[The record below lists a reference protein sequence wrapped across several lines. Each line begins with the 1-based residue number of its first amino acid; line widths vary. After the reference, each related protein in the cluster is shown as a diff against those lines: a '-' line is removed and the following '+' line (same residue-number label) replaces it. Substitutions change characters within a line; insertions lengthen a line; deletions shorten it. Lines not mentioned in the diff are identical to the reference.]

1 MLCQPQGSM
10 RGKKVADYTQ
20 EIRVILMTN
29 YCECICSR
37 RGDMCFWQMMHVL
50 LHVFCLSEAEV
61 EKHLQD
67 TSGKEGQSC
76 TLSCQLSIP
85 NVQAQWFKNGRQL
98 EMKGKFTSEVKHK
111 IQKLLISDLKP
122 EDQGRYSCQYQN
134 LESSADLWVEGLYL
148 EIILKPSRCAGCFFF

>member
-1 MLCQPQGSM
+1 M
-10 RGKKVADYTQ
+10 RGKKVAAYTQ
-20 EIRVILMTN
+20 EIKVILMAD

-37 RGDMCFWQMMHVL
+37 RGDMCLWQMMHVL
-50 LHVFCLSEAEV
+50 LYVFCLSEAEV

-85 NVQAQWFKNGRQL
+85 NVQAQWFKNGKQL

-122 EDQGRYSCQYQN
+122 EDQGRYTCQYQN

-148 EIILKPSRCAGCFFF
+148 EIILIF

>member
-1 MLCQPQGSM
+1 MSLTVFLP
-10 RGKKVADYTQ
+10 
-20 EIRVILMTN
+20 
-29 YCECICSR
+29 
-37 RGDMCFWQMMHVL
+37 
-50 LHVFCLSEAEV
+50 VFCVSEAEV

-85 NVQAQWFKNGRQL
+85 NVQAQWFKNGKQL
-98 EMKGKFTSEVKHK
+98 ELKGKFTSEVKHK

-122 EDQGRYSCQYQN
+122 EDQGRYTCQYQN

-148 EIILKPSRCAGCFFF
+148 EMILKPYRCAGCFFTNLFHLLHQIVRLIFLGFPSFLSLS

>member
-1 MLCQPQGSM
+1 
-10 RGKKVADYTQ
+10 
-20 EIRVILMTN
+20 
-29 YCECICSR
+29 
-37 RGDMCFWQMMHVL
+37 MHVL
-50 LHVFCLSEAEV
+50 PYVFCVSEAEV

-85 NVQAQWFKNGRQL
+85 NVQAQWFKNGKRL

-122 EDQGRYSCQYQN
+122 EDQGRYTCQYQS
-134 LESSADLWVEGLYL
+134 LESSADLWVEGVYL
-148 EIILKPSRCAGCFFF
+148 EIMLKPSGCFFFSTNLFHLLHQRVRLIFMDLPSFLSLSSGIHVPLS